1 MSSGALHDGRG
12 EDRFVWPD
20 FVSGSVCRGRDGRDG
35 SARRQPTGE
44 QFPAR
49 RIGFWGAR
57 GASDDQGR
65 AGSKAERSGA
75 ARQPG
80 AAAGKFFG
88 GAKGTAKRGV
98 KTVAGL
104 RNTDENSGG
113 DVAERKGLSQL
124 GNNRGCTPPV
134 LNIATPRPAEA
145 PGREPR

>member
-20 FVSGSVCRGRDGRDG
+20 FASGSVCRGRDGRDG

-88 GAKGTAKRGV
+88 SSEGTAQSGV

-104 RNTDENSGG
+104 RDTDENSGG
-113 DVAERKGLSQL
+113 DVAGGGGCSKRER
-124 GNNRGCTPPV
+124 NC
-134 LNIATPRPAEA
+134 
-145 PGREPR
+145 GRESG